1 MGTTRRDEG
10 ERERGRE
17 GVKIQ
22 SLPPSLSLFLALSLP
37 LFLLAACIPTRPV
50 VKIGLVAPFEGIY
63 RQIGYEA
70 LAAMRVAIE
79 ESETGA
85 FEVIPL
91 ALDSGTEPAQARRTM
106 QKLLVDPSVRAVVGP
121 FSPDSAVA
129 VADLLDPHTNGWFL
143 PFLPSTTEDREHALV
158 ALIAAIA
165 AQTGGDSESPLV
177 LAGWST
183 GWPDLSAAAWSE
195 QVGRPVR
202 LSSDAADVAATETIV
217 WLGNAADGASY
228 LSQLR
233 SYRPDVPFWL
243 VVGGEPSIFY
253 QLVTH
258 RLEMFSSPPPLGP
271 VYWAAWLDD
280 GYEGWAATHTP
291 SSPTAYAVYQ
301 ATQTAIAEI
310 AGDPFVSSGPRL
322 YVFQMTENGQFLPLN
337 GTWSMLE

>member
-1 MGTTRRDEG
+1 MGTTRRDEE
-10 ERERGRE
+10 ERERGSE

-22 SLPPSLSLFLALSLP
+22 SLPPSLSHFLALSLA

-91 ALDSGTEPAQARRTM
+91 ALDSGTEPTQARRTM

-121 FSPDSAVA
+121 FSPESAVA
-129 VADLLDPHTNGWFL
+129 VANLLEPHTDGWFL
-143 PFLPSTTEDREHALV
+143 PFLPSATENRERALV

-165 AQTGGDSESPLV
+165 AETGGDYESPLV

-183 GWPDLSAAAWSE
+183 GWPDLSDAAWSE
-195 QVGRPVR
+195 QAGRPVR
-202 LSSDAADVAATETIV
+202 LSSDPADVGATEAIL
-217 WLGNAADGASY
+217 WLGNAVEGASY
-228 LSQLR
+228 LMQLR
-233 SYRPDVPFWL
+233 SYRPGVPFWL
-243 VVGGEPSIFY
+243 AVGGEPLIFY

-258 RLEMFSSPPPLGP
+258 GLEMLPSPPPLGP
-271 VYWAAWLDD
+271 VYWAAWLDND
-280 GYEGWAATHTP
+280 YEGWAATHTP

-301 ATQTAIAEI
+301 ATRTAIAEI
-310 AGDPFVSSGPRL
+310 AGDPFVSSGSRL
-322 YVFQMTENGQFLPLN
+322 YVFQLTENGQYLSLN
-337 GTWSMLE
+337 ATSLMLE